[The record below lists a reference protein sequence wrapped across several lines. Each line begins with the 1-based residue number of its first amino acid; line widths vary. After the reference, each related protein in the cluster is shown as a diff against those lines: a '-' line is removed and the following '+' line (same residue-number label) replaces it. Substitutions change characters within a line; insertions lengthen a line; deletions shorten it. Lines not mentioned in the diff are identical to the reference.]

1 MNIKKLKE
9 ELEEIGIDREDY
21 NLGDRPIRP
30 FELGIKYEGKKWEV
44 FQVLERGDVN
54 TIESFDNE
62 GSACE
67 LMLDYLEMRKRRKE
81 RR

>member
-62 GSACE
+62 GSARE